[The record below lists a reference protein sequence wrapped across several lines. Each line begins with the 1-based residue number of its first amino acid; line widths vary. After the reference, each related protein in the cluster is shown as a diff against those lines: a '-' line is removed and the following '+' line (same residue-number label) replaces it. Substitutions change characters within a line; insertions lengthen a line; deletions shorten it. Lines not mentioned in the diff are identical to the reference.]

1 MPLNLRQPHFVREY
15 RSLVRTLR
23 RRNANDETGALER
36 AVGGHFK
43 EIGAVQRKLI
53 LDRAPAGPFFL
64 LDVGCGSGRTAR
76 ALADEPRISYLGLDV
91 APELVAHARRI
102 VDRDDWRFEVVTS
115 LELPVADGV
124 VDVAIFMSVFTHL
137 KPAEVRTHLGEAFR
151 VLKPGG
157 LVLASYLERDR
168 ADHVAAYRPGW
179 RQAISR
185 FLGNDVMITFVRAE
199 ELKDWAIAA
208 GLEVV
213 EIDENCPLGQHLL
226 VARKPA

>member
-1 MPLNLRQPHFVREY
+1 MPFSQRQPHFVREY
-15 RSLVRTLR
+15 RNLVRSLR
-23 RRNANDETGALER
+23 RQHATDESTALER
-36 AVGGHFK
+36 AVGGHFE

-53 LDRAPAGPFFL
+53 LDRAPPGPFFL

-91 APELVAHARRI
+91 APDLVAHARRI
-102 VDRDDWRFEVVTS
+102 VAREDWRFEVVAS
-115 LELPVADGV
+115 LELPVADGA

-157 LVLASYLERDR
+157 TVLASYLERDR

-185 FLGNDVMITFVRAE
+185 FLGNDVMISFVRAA
-199 ELKDWAIAA
+199 ELKDWVVAA

-213 EIDENCPLGQHLL
+213 EMDENCPLGQNLL
-226 VARKPA
+226 VARRPG